1 MEPIE
6 VDSLGTTEPDG
17 AEIVFRDLG
26 NRELTDV
33 YAEMRRFTD
42 DRDAQTPDEIWFVEH
57 PPVFTMGLNADR
69 AHVLDPGDIPV
80 VDTDRGGQVTYH
92 GPGQI
97 IAYVLL
103 DLKRRQWSVRHLVD
117 ELEASIVDTVAR
129 YGIVARGSRDA
140 RGVYVDDAKI
150 AALGLRVRR
159 HCTYHG
165 VALNVAMDLEP
176 FGRINPCGYSG
187 LAVTQVSALSESAK
201 VGDVKQKLSDELLA
215 HLSLRAR

>member
-6 VDSLGTTEPDG
+6 VDSLGTTDRDG
-17 AEIVFRDLG
+17 TAVVVRDLG
-26 NRELTDV
+26 SRGLTGV

-42 DRDAQTPDEIWFVEH
+42 DRDARTPDEIWFVEH

-97 IAYVLL
+97 VAYVLL
-103 DLKRRQWSVRHLVD
+103 DLKRRQWSVRRLVD

-140 RGVYVDDAKI
+140 RGVYVDDAKV

-159 HCTYHG
+159 QCTYHG

-187 LAVTQVSALSESAK
+187 LAVTQLSALTESATID
-201 VGDVKQKLSDELLA
+201 DVKEKLRDALITHLA
-215 HLSLRAR
+215 R

>member
-6 VDSLGTTEPDG
+6 VDSLGTSDRDG
-17 AEIVFRDLG
+17 TAIVVRDLG
-26 NRELTDV
+26 NRDLTGV

-42 DRDAQTPDEIWFVEH
+42 DRDARTPDEIWFVEH

-69 AHVLDPGDIPV
+69 AHVLDAADIPV

-97 IAYVLL
+97 VAYVLL
-103 DLKRRQWSVRHLVD
+103 DLKRRQWSVRRLVD

-140 RGVYVDDAKI
+140 RGVYVDDAKV

-187 LAVTQVSALSESAK
+187 LAVTQLSALTESATID
-201 VGDVKQKLSDELLA
+201 DVKEKLRDALIAHLA
-215 HLSLRAR
+215 H

>member
-6 VDSLGTTEPDG
+6 VDSLGTSDRDG
-17 AEIVFRDLG
+17 TAIVVRDLG
-26 NRELTDV
+26 NRDLTGV

-42 DRDAQTPDEIWFVEH
+42 DRDARTPDEIWFVEH

-69 AHVLDPGDIPV
+69 AHVLDAADIPV

-97 IAYVLL
+97 VAYVLL
-103 DLKRRQWSVRHLVD
+103 DLKRRQWSVRRLVD

-129 YGIVARGSRDA
+129 YGIVACGSRDA
-140 RGVYVDDAKI
+140 RGVYVDDAKV

-187 LAVTQVSALSESAK
+187 LAVTQLSALTESATID
-201 VGDVKQKLSDELLA
+201 DVKEQLRDALIAHLA
-215 HLSLRAR
+215 H